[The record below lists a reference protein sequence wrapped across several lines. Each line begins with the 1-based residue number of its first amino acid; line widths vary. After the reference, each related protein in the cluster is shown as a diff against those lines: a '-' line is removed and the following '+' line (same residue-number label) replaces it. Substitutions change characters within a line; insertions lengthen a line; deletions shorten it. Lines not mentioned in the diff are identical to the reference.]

1 MNLVLFA
8 LLLIVFAVISKV
20 IGCGLGAKVSGMT
33 SHQSLVVGIG
43 MVAKSEVALMVAQKG
58 INAGMIDPGILP
70 AIILTVIC
78 SALITP
84 ILLKASIAKGPELS

>member
-1 MNLVLFA
+1 MKTDLKTMDMNLFFFA

-43 MVAKSEVALMVAQKG
+43 MVV
-58 INAGMIDPGILP
+58 N
-70 AIILTVIC
+70 T
-78 SALITP
+78 
-84 ILLKASIAKGPELS
+84 